1 MRSDRSYDATMTQ
14 SPFGNTGFSVSPLG
28 FGTAPIGY
36 LNAEQERASTILN
49 LMLDSGVN
57 LVDTGASYPGS
68 EQLIAK
74 AIGHR
79 RAEFVL
85 VSKCGGKLPD
95 LADEKAWSPTLI
107 AKTVDRSL
115 KNLNTDHLDVMLL
128 HSCDLKTLKDGG
140 VVEELVKARE
150 AGKVRFVGYSGD
162 NDAAVYAA
170 GLDDVAVIE
179 TSINI
184 TDQANIDKVLPVTRV
199 RNIGVLAK
207 RPIANA
213 CWKDL
218 SEQQGLY
225 KTYAK
230 TYTDR
235 LAKMK
240 LTLADLGFAAGD
252 WPEVALR
259 FTLSQP
265 GVHCAII
272 GTQNPDNARGNVALA
287 EKGPLPADVVQKIRD
302 AFHAADTD
310 GKWAGQT

>member
-1 MRSDRSYDATMTQ
+1 MTKH
-14 SPFGNTGFSVSPLG
+14 PFGNTGFDVSPLG
-28 FGTAPIGY
+28 FGSAPIGY
-36 LNAEQERASTILN
+36 LGADQARASAILN

-57 LVDTGASYPGS
+57 LIDTAASYPGS
-68 EQLIAK
+68 EALIAT

-79 RAEFVL
+79 RGEFVL

-95 LADEKAWSPTLI
+95 LPDEKMWSPTLI

-115 KNLNTDHLDVMLL
+115 ANLRTDHLDVMLL
-128 HSCDLKTLKDGG
+128 HSCDLKTLRDGAAVG
-140 VVEELVKARE
+140 ALVAARD

-179 TSINI
+179 TSVNVA
-184 TDQANIDKVLPVTRV
+184 DQANIDKVLPVTRA
-199 RNIGVLAK
+199 RNLGVLAK

-213 CWKDL
+213 AWKDP

-225 KTYAK
+225 RTYAK

-235 LAKMK
+235 LAKMG
-240 LTLADLGFAAGD
+240 LELSDLGFADGD

-265 GVHCAII
+265 GVHSALI
-272 GTQNPDNARGNVALA
+272 GTQNAANARANVALA
-287 EKGPLPADVVQKIRD
+287 EKGPLPAEVVRKIRD
-302 AFHAADTD
+302 AFHAADVGGT
-310 GKWAGQT
+310 WAGQT